1 MSTSKKP
8 RFKPAE
14 RVWRDFQENAGLSD
28 KQLEQFK
35 TYEVLLS
42 EYNTRMNLTAI
53 IEVSAIVR
61 QHFQDS
67 LALKDF
73 VDMSKIK
80 GIVDVGAGAGFPA
93 IPLKILFPHLKVL
106 LIEVTKKKVTFLE
119 DVIASLGL
127 TDIEFYTNDWRTF
140 IRKTTYDLDFF
151 VTRAALNDL
160 ELMRLFKPSSPYKN
174 STLVYWVSKD
184 WEVHP
189 KAAALLH
196 HEERYKLGAR
206 ERRLAFFKLPA

>member
-1 MSTSKKP
+1 MKKTAKQ
-8 RFKPAE
+8 RVKPAD
-14 RVWRDFQENAGLSD
+14 RVWRDFKEQAGLTD

-35 TYEVLLS
+35 TYEDMLS

-73 VDMSKIK
+73 IDMTELK

-93 IPLKILFPHLKVL
+93 IPLKIIFPHLKVL
-106 LIEVTKKKVTFLE
+106 LIEVTKKKIAFLE
-119 DVIASLGL
+119 DVIAALDL
-127 TDIEFYTNDWRTF
+127 KDVEFYANDWRTF
-140 IRKTTYDLDFF
+140 IRKTDYDYDFF
-151 VTRAALNDL
+151 VTRAALNEV
-160 ELMRLFKPSSPYKN
+160 ELSRMFKPSSPYKDA
-174 STLVYWVSKD
+174 TLVYWVSKD
-184 WEVHP
+184 WEPDP
-189 KAAALLH
+189 KVAGLLS

-206 ERRLAFFKLPA
+206 ERRLAFFKKC